1 MKIALDAMG
10 GDFAPAETV
19 RGAVLAAQNNPDIT
33 ILMVGTPDALEK
45 EFASVGAKP
54 KNIEIVASSQ
64 TVEMSES
71 PVDAIRRKPDSS
83 LFKSINLVKKGEASA
98 IISAGNTGAAVAG
111 STMTLGF
118 LPNVKRPGIAI
129 PVPSKNGICYV
140 IDAGAN
146 IYCNPLHLLQY
157 GIMASVYCQQA
168 KNIANPRV
176 GVLNIGEED
185 SKGNEL
191 VKQTIELFRKTELN
205 FIGSVEGRGIFEGQ
219 CEVVVCEGFVGNVL
233 LKTVEGFAEFML
245 KSISAQAANYC
256 KDNGGTE
263 PIKNI
268 LGKIKERTD
277 YAEYGGAPLL
287 GLNGIVIISHGR
299 SNAKAIAN
307 AIKVA
312 GESTR
317 HNLTEEINKG
327 LNTVQKHISWMD
339 VLKSWRATHR

>member
-1 MKIALDAMG
+1 MG

-33 ILMVGTPDALEK
+33 ILLVGTPDALEK

-54 KNIEIVASSQ
+54 KNIEIIASSQ

-83 LFKSINLVKKGEASA
+83 LFKSINLVKSGEASA

-111 STMTLGF
+111 ATMILGF

-129 PVPSKNGICYV
+129 PVPAKNGVCYV

-168 KNIANPRV
+168 KNIPNPRV

-191 VKQTIELFRKTELN
+191 VKQTIELFRKTKLN
-205 FIGSVEGRGIFEGQ
+205 FVGSVEGRGIFESL

-233 LKTVEGFAEFML
+233 LKTVEGLAEFIL
-245 KSISAQAANYC
+245 QSIFAQAENYGKDSANA
-256 KDNGGTE
+256 E
-263 PIKNI
+263 MIKKI
-268 LGKIKERTD
+268 LGKLKERTD

-299 SNAKAIAN
+299 SNAKAVAN

-312 GESTR
+312 AESSR
-317 HNLTEEINKG
+317 HNLPEEINKG
-327 LNTVQKHISWMD
+327 LNEVQQHISWMD
-339 VLKSWRATHR
+339 ILKSWRATRK